1 MSSLVAAL
9 LLGIVAG
16 LRTLTAPAVL
26 LLLRG
31 GGWASYLLVVG
42 ALLEDAGDLNPKTPS
57 RTAPV
62 GLIARLLSGGFC
74 GWWLTAPTGASI
86 VMGVLLGACGAV
98 IGAYGGLSARKTRD
112 LVDRTRTGSAARRRG
127 SDRSGRRDRDARG
140 AADRYALIISVRGGR
155 RTRSASPRAAC
166 RQTLRCRGN

>member
-1 MSSLVAAL
+1 VNSLVAAL

-31 GGWASYLLVVG
+31 GGWGSYVLAVG
-42 ALLEDAGDLNPKTPS
+42 ALLEYAGDLNPKTPP

-74 GWWLTAPTGASI
+74 GWWLTALTGASI
-86 VMGVLLGACGAV
+86 AMGVLLGACGAL
-98 IGAYGGLSARKTRD
+98 IGAYGGLSARRLAISAIGPVPAALLEDVVAIAAAVAIVTH
-112 LVDRTRTGSAARRRG
+112 TGRP
-127 SDRSGRRDRDARG
+127 
-140 AADRYALIISVRGGR
+140 IV
-155 RTRSASPRAAC
+155 TP
-166 RQTLRCRGN
+166 

>member
-31 GGWASYLLVVG
+31 GGWASYVLVVG
-42 ALLEDAGDLNPKTPS
+42 ALLEDAGDLNPKTPP

-74 GWWLTAPTGASI
+74 GWWLTVPTGASV
-86 VMGVLLGACGAV
+86 VMGVLLGACGAL
-98 IGAYGGLSARKTRD
+98 IGAYGGLSARRLATSVIGR
-112 LVDRTRTGSAARRRG
+112 VPAALLE
-127 SDRSGRRDRDARG
+127 DVVAI
-140 AADRYALIISVRGGR
+140 AAAIAIVMHAGPPIV
-155 RTRSASPRAAC
+155 TP
-166 RQTLRCRGN
+166 